1 MPRTARIVVPG
12 IPHHV
17 IQRGNRSEVVFF
29 KEEDRRLY
37 LKILAHFAKK
47 YGVEIWKLLSDD
59 QTIFIWLPC
68 PSRPESLAK
77 MMAAVH
83 KRYTVMINIRN
94 NWKGTLWQGR
104 YLPTPWMKYIYTP
117 ASDTSKGIQSGQK
130 SSEAPKIIPGQAPE
144 PTSLKGLIRFFPA
157 FSCLTRSRIG
167 EPICRKKRAKK
178 TSKKSEKIKV
188 LDALLG
194 VNNFINKSKH

>member
-47 YGVEIWKLLSDD
+47 YGVEIWSYCLMTNHLH
-59 QTIFIWLPC
+59 LAAV

-104 YLPTPWMKYIYTP
+104 YLSYPMDEIYLYTCVRYIERNPVRAKIVRSAEDYPW
-117 ASDTSKGIQSGQK
+117 
-130 SSEAPKIIPGQAPE
+130 SSARAHI
-144 PTSLKGLIRFFPA
+144 F
-157 FSCLTRSRIG
+157 
-167 EPICRKKRAKK
+167 KRADPVLSGFFMLNQVKDWRAYLQEK
-178 TSKKSEKIKV
+178 ESEEDLEKIRKIKV

-194 VNNFINKSKH
+194 VNNSINKSKH